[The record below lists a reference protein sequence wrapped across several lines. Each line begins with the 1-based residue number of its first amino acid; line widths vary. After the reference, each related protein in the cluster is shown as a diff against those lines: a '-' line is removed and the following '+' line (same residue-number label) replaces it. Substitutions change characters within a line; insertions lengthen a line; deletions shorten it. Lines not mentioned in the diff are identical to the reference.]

1 MRPFLQRSRR
11 LLVGA
16 ASLALLYGLLAY
28 IVLPYAWSH
37 YEHQKGL
44 QDLPM
49 VTRTAQGIPGDP
61 LNIGLVGGRED
72 IAFAMQAAG
81 WSPADRLT
89 LRSSIAIVGSVVLD
103 RPYKDAPVSP
113 LFLAGRREELA
124 YEKEDGTS
132 ADRRNH
138 VRLWHVLDSGTEGRP
153 VWLGSA
159 TFDTGVGLSHY
170 TGQITHDIA
179 ADIDAERDYLSTN
192 LTAAHMVVTTYQ
204 VSGVGPTLFGR
215 NGEGDR
221 YYTDGEIR
229 VLVLTQRGAIN
240 REPPAELPNPP
251 LIDLKDRLWR
261 GARQAVE
268 FGQKAIAPPQ

>member
-28 IVLPYAWSH
+28 IVLPFAWSH

-124 YEKEDGTS
+124 YEKEDGAS
-132 ADRRNH
+132 ADRRQH

-170 TGQITHDIA
+170 TGQVTHHIA
-179 ADIDAERDYLSTN
+179 ADIDAERDDLGAD
-192 LTAAHMVVTTYQ
+192 LVKAGMVTTTYQ
-204 VSGVGPTLFGR
+204 VSGIGPTLFGR
-215 NGEGDR
+215 NGGGDR
-221 YYTDGEIR
+221 YYTDGEIH
-229 VLVLTQRGAIN
+229 VLVLTERGAVN
-240 REPPAELPNPP
+240 RSPPTELADPP
-251 LIDLKDRLWR
+251 IIALKNGLWHSIR
-261 GARQAVE
+261 AAMERN
-268 FGQKAIAPPQ
+268 